1 MHISPKII
9 LLLSKVILIAVT
21 AGAMLLPTG
30 GCQKIDQWRGRA
42 DSERLG
48 FGPKQVFLQPSFT
61 RIMGKS
67 KNDGEQ
73 TGKIEVYVQLKDQ
86 FGDPVKSLGQF
97 RFELFQYQPAVSDP
111 RGQRFSVEGVQKF
124 DLTMI
129 DVNQQ
134 YWDSATCNYRF
145 DLKLPEPVQQ
155 IVVQVTFST
164 EAELRLQDVL
174 VVGRKK

>member
-1 MHISPKII
+1 MLNKA
-9 LLLSKVILIAVT
+9 ILIIVT
-21 AGAMLLPTG
+21 VGAMLPAM
-30 GCQKIDQWRGRA
+30 GCQKIDRWRGRA
-42 DSERLG
+42 DSGRLG
-48 FGPKQVFLQPSFT
+48 FGPRQVVLQPSFT
-61 RIMGKS
+61 RIVGQS

-86 FGDPVKSLGQF
+86 FGDPIKSLGRF

-111 RGQRFSVEGVQKF
+111 RGQRFSVDGVQKF

-134 YWDSATCNYRF
+134 YWDSTTCNYRF
-145 DLKLPEPVQQ
+145 DLKLPELLKTVQQ

-164 EAELRLQDVL
+164 ETELRLQDVL